1 VTVTGRRLGAAL
13 GALLIIAAGLI
24 DGSVARGAVLVRT
37 FRVAPQGVDPNG
49 PSGQPS
55 LSADSRYVTFAS
67 AASNLGPFIG
77 HPHVS
82 NIYRFDFRTGLA
94 TLISG
99 APGGASGNAPSTTPS
114 ISGDGQ
120 EVAFASQA
128 TNLVAGTP
136 RHVSEIF
143 VRAGNG
149 PVQLVSI
156 GFGGAQP
163 DGDCTQPV
171 LSADGRFLAFTSSA
185 DNLIAGDDNAAS
197 DVFLADLS
205 TGTLQRVSVSSD
217 GFQGQ
222 GDSYNP
228 SISADG
234 GLVSFTSG
242 AGDLVRRDRNR
253 VPDVFTYDRISGI
266 TRRIS
271 VSSRGREQNASVAA
285 PFTQISDLS
294 ADGHYVVFDS
304 DATNLVSG
312 DTNGHTDVFR
322 RDLFTRRTSRVSTSS
337 LLQQGNNDSFAPA
350 TSADGR
356 VTVFESFADNL
367 ASPWTPNENVFA
379 QDQITGTVLSADVGP
394 RGQVRGPE
402 LDPELLQR
410 PAVSA
415 DGQLLAFTSGA
426 DNLVPN
432 DYNGTDDLFVRVIT
446 PPVTTIVRA
455 PPPTTG
461 DRRPVV
467 EFRGNNALARFGLCQ
482 IDGRRLI
489 CPAGRPFRLP
499 KLRRGAHVLKVFA
512 GAPGTLFDPQGAVIQ
527 FTES

>member
-1 VTVTGRRLGAAL
+1 MTATVRRAGAAL
-13 GALLIIAAGLI
+13 VALFILAAGLGE
-24 DGSVARGAVLVRT
+24 GSAARGAVLVRT
-37 FRVAPQGVDPNG
+37 YRVAPAGVDPNG

-55 LSADSRYVTFAS
+55 ISADSRYLAFAS
-67 AASNLGPFIG
+67 QASNLGPVIG

-94 TLISG
+94 ALISS
-99 APGGASGNAPSTTPS
+99 APSGASGNTASTTPS

-120 EVAFASQA
+120 EVAFVSQA
-128 TNLVAGTP
+128 TNLVARTP
-136 RHVSEIF
+136 KHVSEIF
-143 VRAGNG
+143 VRVGSG
-149 PVQLVSI
+149 PVRQVSV
-156 GFGGAQP
+156 GFGGVQP
-163 DGDCTQPV
+163 DGDSTQPV

-205 TGTLQRVSVSSD
+205 SGTIQRVSVTSA
-217 GFQGQ
+217 GFQAR

-234 GLVSFTSG
+234 GLISFTS
-242 AGDLVRRDRNR
+242 AANNLVPRDHNR
-253 VPDVFTYDRISGI
+253 VPDVFTYARIRGI
-266 TRRIS
+266 TRRVS

-294 ADGHYVVFDS
+294 ADGRYVVFDS
-304 DATNLVSG
+304 DASNLVPG
-312 DTNGHTDVFR
+312 DSNGHTDVFR
-322 RDLFTRRTSRVSTSS
+322 RNLATGRTARVSTSS
-337 LLQQGNNDSFAPA
+337 LLQQGDNDSFAPA

-379 QDQITGTVLSADVGP
+379 ADQITGTVLNADVAPG
-394 RGQVRGPE
+394 GQARGPE
-402 LDPELLQR
+402 LDPQLLQR

-415 DGQLLAFTSGA
+415 DGQVLIFTSGA

-432 DYNGTDDLFVRVIT
+432 DHNGTDDLFVRVIS
-446 PPVTTIVRA
+446 PPVTTVVEA
-455 PPPTTG
+455 PPANTG
-461 DRRPVV
+461 NRRPFV

-482 IDGRRLI
+482 LDGRRLM
-489 CPAGRPFRLP
+489 CPAGRAFRLP
-499 KLRRGAHVLKVFA
+499 TLRRGTHILKMFA
-512 GAPGTLFDPQGAVIQ
+512 GAPGTLFDPRGAVIH
-527 FTES
+527 FRET

>member
-1 VTVTGRRLGAAL
+1 MTVRRLG
-13 GALLIIAAGLI
+13 GALVALVVVATGLI
-24 DGSVARGAVLVRT
+24 DGTTARGAVLVRT
-37 FRVAPQGVDPNG
+37 FRVAPAGVDPNG

-55 LSADSRYVTFAS
+55 ISADSRYVAFAS
-67 AASNLGPFIG
+67 EASNLGPLIG
-77 HPHVS
+77 HPFVS
-82 NIYRFDFRTGLA
+82 NIYRFDFRTGQA
-94 TLISG
+94 TLISS
-99 APGGASGNAPSTTPS
+99 APAGASGNQPSSEPS

-120 EVAFASQA
+120 EVAFVSQA

-136 RHVSEIF
+136 RPVSEIF
-143 VRAGNG
+143 VRAGSG
-149 PVQLVSI
+149 PVRVVTV
-156 GFGGAQP
+156 GFGGVQP
-163 DGDCTQPV
+163 DDDSSQPA

-197 DVFLADLS
+197 DVFLADLAN
-205 TGTLQRVSVSSD
+205 GTIQRVSVTNG
-217 GFQGQ
+217 GFQARGA
-222 GDSYNP
+222 SYNP

-234 GLVSFTSG
+234 SLVSFTS
-242 AGDLVRRDRNR
+242 AASNLVRGDHNR
-253 VPDVFTYDRISGI
+253 VPDVFTYDRLTGI
-266 TRRIS
+266 TRRVS
-271 VSSRGREQNASVAA
+271 VSSRGREQNASVAS

-294 ADGHYVVFDS
+294 ADGRYVVFDS

-312 DTNGHTDVFR
+312 DSNDHTDVFR
-322 RDLFTRRTSRVSTSS
+322 RDLATGRTSRVSVNS
-337 LLQQGNNDSFAPA
+337 LLQQGDNDSFAPS

-379 QDQITGTVLSADVGP
+379 ADQLTNTVLNADVGP
-394 RGQVRGPE
+394 RGQPRGPE
-402 LDPELLQR
+402 VDPELLQR

-415 DGQLLAFTSGA
+415 DGQVIVFTSGA

-432 DYNGTDDLFVRVIT
+432 DYNGTDDLFVRVLT

-455 PPPTTG
+455 PPATTG

-467 EFRGNNALARFGLCQ
+467 EFRGSNALARFGLCQ
-482 IDGRRLI
+482 LDGRRQM

-499 KLRRGAHVLKVFA
+499 KLRRGPHVLRIFA
-512 GAPGTLFDPQGAVIQ
+512 GDPGTLFDPQGAVVH